1 MSRTRER
8 ITVEGEVQGVGF
20 RPFVYRLARE
30 LGVGGFVRNEG
41 AGLLIE
47 AECGAGDG
55 ALERFVR
62 RLGEAPP
69 PGARIESIA
78 RAPLPARGESR
89 LRIAASA
96 GAPALPRV
104 VPDRVACAECLAEV
118 RDPASRFFDYPF
130 TNCTA
135 CGPRY
140 SIVDRVPYDR
150 AATAMAGFAM
160 CAACRHE
167 YEDPGSRRFHAQ
179 PVACPACGPRAAL
192 TDAHATVLARD
203 GAALDEAARRLAGG
217 AILALK
223 GLGGYQLLA
232 DARDPQA
239 VARLRAR
246 KQRPHKP
253 FAVMVRALDAARAI
267 CEVSA
272 AEARLLASP
281 AGPIVLLESRDAAL
295 AAALHPCHAET
306 GVMLPTTPLHHLL
319 LDRLP
324 RVLVCTSGNLG
335 DEPICTGDDE
345 ARERLGAIADV
356 FLAHDR
362 PIRRALDDS
371 LARVVDGAPQVL
383 RLARGYAPRLL
394 PMAGSG
400 DALALGAQQ
409 KNALALRTAGHAV
422 VGPHVG
428 DLASARAVAAMR
440 ARAAELPAFFAAR
453 PRRLACDLHPDYA
466 SSAFAHEQGRPVREV
481 QHHLA
486 HALAAMAERGDDGP
500 LLAVVWDGT
509 GLGSD
514 GTVWGGEFL
523 RVERRAGA
531 VRWQRVAHLRRF
543 RLPGGDA
550 AARDPQRALAGLL
563 WELPGMRDR
572 VPGPLAALL
581 ARGLAAPWC
590 SSAGRLFDGVA
601 ALLGHGGRQSYEG
614 MAASLLER
622 DAARAGDAGA
632 ALAPLALVPGPV
644 LTLDWA
650 PLLHALID
658 ARAHGT
664 WREALAAGFH
674 ARLAEAVVAV
684 ARAAGLEQ
692 VVLTGGCFQ
701 NRRLTEGAL
710 RGLRGAGF
718 EAAIPRA
725 VPPNDGGIAL
735 GQLAAI
741 DGATEHVPRHPRA
754 D

>member
-1 MSRTRER
+1 MSRARER
-8 ITVEGEVQGVGF
+8 IIIEGEVQGVGF

-41 AGLLIE
+41 AGLVIE
-47 AECGAGDG
+47 AEGEACGG

-62 RLGEAPP
+62 RLGDAPP
-69 PGARIESIA
+69 PGARVESIA
-78 RAPLPARGESR
+78 RAALPARGETR
-89 LRIAASA
+89 LRIAASE
-96 GAPALPRV
+96 GTPVLPRV
-104 VPDRVACAECLAEV
+104 VPDRVTCADCLAEV
-118 RDPASRFFDYPF
+118 RDPASRFCDYPF

-140 SIVDRVPYDR
+140 SIVDHVPYDR

-160 CAACRHE
+160 CAECRRE

-179 PVACPACGPRAAL
+179 PIACPRCGPRAVL
-192 TDAHATVLARD
+192 TDGHARVLACD
-203 GAALDEAARRLAGG
+203 GAALDEAARLLASG

-232 DARDPQA
+232 DARDAHA

-253 FAVMVRALDAARAI
+253 FAVMVRDLDAARAI
-267 CEVSA
+267 CRVSA
-272 AEARLLASP
+272 HEARLLASP
-281 AGPIVLLESRDAAL
+281 AGPIVLLESRDEAL

-306 GVMLPTTPLHHLL
+306 GTLLPTTPLHHLL
-319 LDRLP
+319 LDRVP

-335 DEPICTGDDE
+335 DEPICTADDE
-345 ARERLGAIADV
+345 ARERLGAIADA

-371 LARVVDGAPQVL
+371 LARVIDGAPQVL
-383 RLARGYAPRLL
+383 RLARGYAPQVL
-394 PMAGSG
+394 PLAGSG
-400 DALALGAQQ
+400 DALAVGAQH
-409 KNALALRTAGHAV
+409 KNALALGTAGRAV

-453 PRRLACDLHPDYA
+453 PRRIACDRHPDYA
-466 SSAFAHEQGRPVREV
+466 SSAFAHGQGRPVREV

-486 HALAAMAERGDDGP
+486 HALAVMVERGDDGP
-500 LLAVVWDGT
+500 LLAVVWDGA

-514 GTVWGGEFL
+514 DTVWGGEFL
-523 RVERRAGA
+523 RVERRGGE
-531 VRWQRVAHLRRF
+531 VRWQRFAHLRRF

-563 WELPGMRDR
+563 WELPATRDR
-572 VPGPLAALL
+572 VPQALAALL
-581 ARGLAAPWC
+581 GRGLAAPWC

-601 ALLGHGGRQSYEG
+601 ALLGHRERQSYEG

-622 DAARAGDAGA
+622 DAARAADAGA
-632 ALAPLALVPGPV
+632 ELAPLALVPGPALV
-644 LTLDWA
+644 LDWA
-650 PLLHALID
+650 PLIGALIE
-658 ARAHGT
+658 AQAHGVS
-664 WREALAAGFH
+664 RAALAAGFH
-674 ARLAEAVVAV
+674 ARLAEAVVGV
-684 ARAAGLEQ
+684 ARAAGLAR

-741 DGATEHVPRHPRA
+741 DGATEHVPRHPRS